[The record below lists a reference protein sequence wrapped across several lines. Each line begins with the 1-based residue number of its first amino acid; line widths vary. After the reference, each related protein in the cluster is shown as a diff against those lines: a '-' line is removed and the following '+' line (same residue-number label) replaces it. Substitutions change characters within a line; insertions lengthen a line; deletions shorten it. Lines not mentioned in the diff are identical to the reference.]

1 MMSPVE
7 KTLVVSQNCD
17 ACKVLLSS
25 LKNQGVLNKYRVID
39 VATPEGKDVV
49 EKLGI
54 TGVPECVMIVKDQ
67 DGAMARRCSPE
78 EMTEIIKEAGGA
90 KTGTG

>member
-1 MMSPVE
+1 MTPMD

-17 ACKVLLSS
+17 ACKVLLES
-25 LKNQGVLNKYRVID
+25 LKNQGVLDKYRVVD

-54 TGVPECVMIVKDQ
+54 TGVPECIMIMKDQ
-67 DGAMARRCSPE
+67 TGEMARRCTPE
-78 EMTEIIKEAGGA
+78 EMTALIKEASGE
-90 KTGTG
+90 KTGTR